1 MVAAT
6 TAHHSL
12 ILVLMFSPSSSF
24 TQLLLLL
31 NLDWLFSLY
40 LEIPYLLSLHLSL
53 CHFWASSDIL
63 FLFLPALSELRSSFL
78 SHHSLCFEIMKQLL
92 TDTTLN
98 MQNCLPYISALIIQN
113 HFPLHTVQTR
123 GIVWAL
129 RSSIPHQLILDTFV
143 VGTKPNKSNTCSIC

>member
-98 MQNCLPYISALIIQN
+98 MQNCLPYIPALIIQN
-113 HFPLHTVQTR
+113 HFPLHTIQTR

-143 VGTKPNKSNTCSIC
+143 VGTKPNKSNTCGIC